1 MAHGISPKHTKARAS
16 CCIEALRLLAEE
28 RKASKKT
35 YAEFWNFGFKVQG
48 LLRNLYRISQ

>member
-1 MAHGISPKHTKARAS
+1 MAHGISPKHTKSRTS

-28 RKASKKT
+28 RKASNKT
-35 YAEFWNFGFKVQG
+35 SAKFWNFGFKVQG